1 MVAGLI
7 EQQQVHAAFAI
18 KHASQRCLEPLTAAE
33 QTAGQ
38 LDACGIE
45 AQLSE
50 PYAQN
55 AGWQRRVSLAQVC
68 QNGLLP
74 R

>member
-1 MVAGLI
+1 MSLVTPRVITAP
-7 EQQQVHAAFAI
+7 EEH
-18 KHASQRCLEPLTAAE
+18 EPLAAAE

-45 AQLSE
+45 AQLSQ
-50 PYAQN
+50 PHAQN
-55 AGWQRRVSLAQVC
+55 AGWQCRVSLAQVC

-74 R
+74 G